1 MNDAVGRRDFTQS
14 AVYQEMAICANE
26 YERAIEEMICGLE
39 LEEVEIS
46 EETEEETEKWSIP
59 NYSDYVVDSQ
69 VEHTLYE
76 NFIHKRP
83 AGFKVNGRQTIEV
96 RTWQGMLLRTCELLM
111 ETDEEKFMSFQEI
124 DEMNGKKI
132 KYFSIDP
139 AGMTKPRKVNGK
151 IYVEINQSG
160 NGVRNMIIKMLKRYG
175 YKISEFK
182 VYCRAD
188 YSAIDR

>member
-1 MNDAVGRRDFTQS
+1 
-14 AVYQEMAICANE
+14 
-26 YERAIEEMICGLE
+26 
-39 LEEVEIS
+39 
-46 EETEEETEKWSIP
+46 
-59 NYSDYVVDSQ
+59 
-69 VEHTLYE
+69 
-76 NFIHKRP
+76 
-83 AGFKVNGRQTIEV
+83 
-96 RTWQGMLLRTCELLM
+96 MLLRTCELLM